1 MLKYLIRRLANYA
14 VMTVLATTLAY
25 MMASAFFDPRK
36 RYLGRNP
43 PISEQG
49 ITNILNGMGVN
60 PDVPVLVRTWHWL
73 VKFFTTGSL
82 GTDFS
87 GAEVTA
93 KIMSRA
99 SVSLRLLVVGSIL
112 GALVGVTLGVWG
124 AVRQY
129 KLSDQVV
136 TYLSYVLIST
146 PTFVSGVLIMVLA
159 TSFNNAVGTQ
169 VIRFNG
175 EYTAGLPTDF
185 WTQFNDRLIH
195 LILPTIVL
203 TITSAAFYSR
213 YQRSVMLDVLGSDFI
228 RTARAKGAT
237 RTRALVRHGVRV
249 ALIPMSTYF
258 AFSFGTLLSGATFL
272 ELVFNWNGMGR
283 YGVNAVTASDIN
295 AAVGAV
301 GFSAILVLMSFMLS
315 EVLYAAL
322 DPRVRV

>member
-1 MLKYLIRRLANYA
+1 
-14 VMTVLATTLAY
+14 MTVIATTLSY
-25 MMASAFFDPRK
+25 MLASAFFDPRK

-49 ITNILNGMGVN
+49 IENILNGMGVN
-60 PDVPVLVRTWHWL
+60 PDVPVLVRTWDWL

-87 GAEVTA
+87 QTEVTTQIMA
-93 KIMSRA
+93 KA
-99 SVSLRLLVVGSIL
+99 GVSLRLLIVGSIL
-112 GALVGVTLGVWG
+112 GALLGVTLGVWG

-129 KLSDQVV
+129 KLSDQIVS
-136 TYLSYVLIST
+136 YLSYILIST
-146 PTFVSGVLIMVLA
+146 PTFVSGVLMMVLA
-159 TSFNNAVGTQ
+159 TNFNNAVGAQ
-169 VIRFNG
+169 LIRFNG
-175 EYTAGLPTDF
+175 ESTAGLPEDF
-185 WTQFNDRLIH
+185 WTQFSDRVIH

-213 YQRSVMLDVLGSDFI
+213 YQRSVMLDVLGSDYI

-283 YGVNAVTASDIN
+283 YGVQAVQAGDIN
-295 AAVGAV
+295 AAVGTV
-301 GFSAILVLMSFMLS
+301 GFGAVLVLMSFLLS